1 MEVDI
6 VPIPL
11 QEYINEIEQE
21 NAQLNK
27 DMDVL
32 CNILHNMDDEI
43 ERLKHKIKL
52 MGHLIEALVDTGG
65 K

>member
-1 MEVDI
+1 MEVNVI
-6 VPIPL
+6 PIPL

-27 DMDVL
+27 DIDVIHAVL
-32 CNILHNMDDEI
+32 DIVEDEN

-52 MGHLIEALVDTGG
+52 MGHLIEALVGTGG

>member
-32 CNILHNMDDEI
+32 CNILHSMDDEI